1 MTDTADLLSGFAPEG
16 VPHPTFTAQ
25 SDSVTMHAPPRT
37 DLFIDPADPA
47 AVQPNVGRI
56 VTLVT
61 GDFVFSAHVEVNFRS
76 TFDAGVLYVEHDQD
90 RWFKLCLE
98 FTPEARPSVVSVV
111 TRGVSDDANAWL
123 VDSGSVW
130 LRVSRQSGA
139 FALHASSD
147 GERWSLVRHFS
158 LGIPSSAP
166 VKVGLLAQSPTGD
179 GCVAVFNHVHL
190 AHGSLGDI
198 RDGH

>member
-16 VPHPTFTAQ
+16 VPQPIFTVQ
-25 SDSVTMHAPPRT
+25 SDSVTMNAPPRT
-37 DLFIDPADPA
+37 DLFIDPADPPG
-47 AVQPNVGRI
+47 VPPSVGRI
-56 VTLVT
+56 VTRVE
-61 GDFVFSAHVEVNFRS
+61 GDFVFSARVEVGFHS

-98 FTPEARPSVVSVV
+98 FTPQARPSVVSVV

-123 VDSGSVW
+123 LDSDSVW
-130 LRVSRQSGA
+130 LRVSRQAGA
-139 FALHASSD
+139 FALHASPD
-147 GERWSLVRHFS
+147 GQLWSLVRHFS
-158 LGIPSSAP
+158 LGIPPSSP

-179 GCVAVFNHVHL
+179 GCQVVFSDLRL